1 MERWLRQQ
9 SAYHAKKKDL
19 SLIPE
24 NQVKEKKSRHSGLAY
39 APNACKGGKVPES
52 LLVSLSDSVREF
64 R

>member
-1 MERWLRQQ
+1 MAKATECLPC
-9 SAYHAKKKDL
+9 KKKDL

-39 APNACKGGKVPES
+39 APNVCKGGKVPER